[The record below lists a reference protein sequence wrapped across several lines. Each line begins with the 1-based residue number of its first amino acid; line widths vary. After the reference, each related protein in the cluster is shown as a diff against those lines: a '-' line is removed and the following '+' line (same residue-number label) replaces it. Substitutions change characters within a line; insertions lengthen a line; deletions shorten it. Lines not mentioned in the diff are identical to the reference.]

1 MNIQNFHDFI
11 LKRLILVDYT
21 TLTVVPFPEA
31 RLLRK
36 ISLTLD
42 LVKQNSFVF
51 FLHVYEKRML
61 QGFIFYEGSLFLAE
75 HMEVEI
81 YRAAR
86 SYYTETLAETI
97 E

>member
-1 MNIQNFHDFI
+1 MEISLNFVAFSEYMNFTLYY
-11 LKRLILVDYT
+11 LKRQAYCCRLHNSNCCSI
-21 TLTVVPFPEA
+21 FESPEA

-61 QGFIFYEGSLFLAE
+61 QGVIFYEGSLFLAE
-75 HMEVEI
+75 HMEVD
-81 YRAAR
+81 
-86 SYYTETLAETI
+86 L
-97 E
+97 